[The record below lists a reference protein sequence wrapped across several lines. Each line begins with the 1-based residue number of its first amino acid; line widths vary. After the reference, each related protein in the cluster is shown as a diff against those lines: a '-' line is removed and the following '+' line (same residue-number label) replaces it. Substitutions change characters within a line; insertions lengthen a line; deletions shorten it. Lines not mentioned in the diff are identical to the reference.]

1 MIQYTTPTIH
11 IAAHGA
17 DLTPF
22 TVRVTIKQGSA
33 KVSVDASGLS
43 YDADTD
49 TTSMQVPLTQE
60 QTGIFRKGSAS
71 IQLNWFDG
79 TGYRDAT
86 VEKPIT
92 VENNLI
98 QEVI

>member
-1 MIQYTTPTIH
+1 MIQYTTPTIK
-11 IAAHGA
+11 IVAHGA

-22 TVRVTIKQGSA
+22 TVRVTIKQSST
-33 KVSVDASGLS
+33 KVSVDVADMS
-43 YDADTD
+43 YDSETD
-49 TTSMQVPLTQE
+49 ETTLNVPLTQA
-60 QTGIFRKGSAS
+60 QTGSFRKGSAS

-86 VEKPIT
+86 IEKPIC